1 MLSDAIVTAESV
13 AALAADI
20 EAMGIRTGVL
30 ATIMGDVAVAQNL
43 AEAALS
49 LAASLR

>member
-1 MLSDAIVTAESV
+1 VIDERDAH
-13 AALAADI
+13 LAADI
-20 EAMGIRTGVL
+20 KKMGIRTRVL
-30 ATIMGDVAVAQNL
+30 DTIMGDVAIAQQL